1 MTHGRFFVD
10 TNLFLRYLTKDDPGK
25 FGRCRELFKK
35 AVEDEVSL
43 HTSEMVVAELVWTL
57 LSYYK
62 VPKAEVIEKVSII
75 ISTPNLHVV
84 NKTIIADSL
93 ILYSQ
98 KNIDFIDAYNALFM
112 KFHGLGKI
120 YSYDQDFDSIGG
132 IEREEP

>member
-1 MTHGRFFVD
+1 MEKIFVD
-10 TNLFLRYLTKDDPGK
+10 TNLFLRYLTKDDPAK
-25 FGRCRELFKK
+25 YDRCRELFKK
-35 AVEDEVSL
+35 TVEGKVFL
-43 HTSEMVVAELVWTL
+43 FTSEMVIAELIWTL

-75 ISTPNLHVV
+75 ISTPNLHLPD
-84 NKTIIADSL
+84 KAIIADSL

-120 YSYDQDFDSIGG
+120 YSYDEDFDAIEG

>member
-1 MTHGRFFVD
+1 MEKIFVD
-10 TNLFLRYLTKDDPGK
+10 TNLFLRYLTKDDPAK
-25 FGRCRELFKK
+25 YDRCRELFKK
-35 AVEDEVSL
+35 AVEGKVSL
-43 HTSEMVVAELVWTL
+43 FTSEMVIAELIWTL

-75 ISTPNLHVV
+75 ISTPTLHLVD
-84 NKTIIADSL
+84 KAIIADSL

-120 YSYDQDFDSIGG
+120 YSYDEDFDAIEG

>member
-1 MTHGRFFVD
+1 MEKVFVD

-25 FGRCRELFKK
+25 YDRCREVFKK
-35 AVEDEVSL
+35 AVEGKVSL
-43 HTSEMVVAELVWTL
+43 LTSEMVIAELIWTL

-75 ISTPNLHVV
+75 ISTPNLHLVD
-84 NKTIIADSL
+84 KTIIADSL
-93 ILYSQ
+93 VLYSQ

-112 KFHGLGKI
+112 KFHGLEKI
-120 YSYDQDFDSIGG
+120 YSYDEDFDTIEG

>member
-10 TNLFLRYLTKDDPGK
+10 TNLFLGYLTKDDAGK

-35 AVEDEVSL
+35 AVEGEVSL

-75 ISTPNLHVV
+75 ISTPNLHIV
-84 NKTIIADSL
+84 NKAIVADSL

-112 KFHGLGKI
+112 KFHGLEKI
-120 YSYDQDFDSIGG
+120 YSYDQDFDSIEG

>member
-1 MTHGRFFVD
+1 MEKIFVD
-10 TNLFLRYLTKDDPGK
+10 TNLFLRYLTKDDPAK
-25 FGRCRELFKK
+25 YDRCRELFKK
-35 AVEDEVSL
+35 TVEGKVSL
-43 HTSEMVVAELVWTL
+43 FTSEMVIAELIWTL

-75 ISTPNLHVV
+75 ISTPNLHLPD
-84 NKTIIADSL
+84 KAIIADSL

-120 YSYDQDFDSIGG
+120 YSYDEDFDAIEG

>member
-1 MTHGRFFVD
+1 MEKVFID

-25 FGRCRELFKK
+25 YERCREVFKK
-35 AVEDEVSL
+35 AVEGKVSL
-43 HTSEMVVAELVWTL
+43 LTSEIVIAELIWTL

-75 ISTPNLHVV
+75 ISTPNLHLVD
-84 NKTIIADSL
+84 KTIIADSL
-93 ILYSQ
+93 VLYSQ

-112 KFHGLGKI
+112 KFHGLEKI
-120 YSYDQDFDSIGG
+120 YSYDEDFDAIEG